1 MIALCHISSAP
12 DRSVVVLARAN
23 LSFICNL
30 MTGTVSALQWGLF
43 ASYQILACVLSGY
56 WSQRVFGT
64 CPDCSPV
71 LACDEGAGVDLTSLS
86 ELLVA
91 RNVAAS
97 SWWGLTTTLVFAVAG
112 VGLGWLIGVKCSCG
126 CDHRYRRSSYTSSIA
141 EPLAIPRRPISKS
154 SISEGSSP
162 QRSPTSSRSPSVP
175 EETVAVWKPCCR

>member
-1 MIALCHISSAP
+1 M
-12 DRSVVVLARAN
+12 
-23 LSFICNL
+23 
-30 MTGTVSALQWGLF
+30 GLF
-43 ASYQILACVLSGY
+43 ASYQFLACVLSGY
-56 WSQRVFGT
+56 WSQRVFGA

-71 LACDEGAGVDLTSLS
+71 LACDEGAGVDLTALS

-126 CDHRYRRSSYTSSIA
+126 CDHRYRHSSYTSSIA
-141 EPLAIPRRPISKS
+141 EPPALTVGPEVRAAPVQPLAIPRRPISKS

-162 QRSPTSSRSPSVP
+162 QRSPTSSLSPSVP
-175 EETVAVWKPCCR
+175 EETVAFWKPRRR